1 MKNIKKNTLIFLYMF
16 FIIFILQCKKDSSKP
31 LLSLL
36 FNNKIT
42 VILKGT
48 YASDRPLDFSE
59 INNNQIFIDNN
70 NTSTTE
76 TINNSSVPS
85 YSDLAIFLD
94 IGEIRVSTKAPLSN
108 LSNITNQKDSEDFWD
123 VLAPTR
129 QVYCNK
135 IYNTN
140 TELNSCLK
148 NNGFLNFNLLMNGTG
163 VIYPSRDV
171 GAGIYLHG
179 GIFFR
184 GLFTGYAKLG
194 STDYI
199 GRFDNV
205 QYPGADIMR
214 LLNYDPDADSGTIAV
229 LPPQLF
235 PLHHITYPGTENVT
249 IYAEYIPTIVEFR
262 FNLKENL
269 MLHSYQDSATG
280 EYFTFVGIS
289 DWRKKHDA
297 QVYSGGNLLVRMRMI
312 YPSWSN
318 KIRISGGT
326 YTTRHYYALY
336 YRDECRDGSCNKDND
351 LLPLAATPVRNGN
364 DNILQDIMPGSYL
377 LQCRYDDVYD
387 GYPEK
392 VLSEIPIEISGYNQT
407 IDVNCTC
414 GYSTTSGC

>member
-1 MKNIKKNTLIFLYMF
+1 MLNRKII
-16 FIIFILQCKKDSSKP
+16 FIIFIMMQMFFMQCKKNSAPP

-36 FNNKIT
+36 YNNKIT
-42 VILKGT
+42 LILKAT
-48 YASDRPLDFSE
+48 YASDRPLSFSE
-59 INNNQIFIDNN
+59 INNNQLFIDSNN
-70 NTSTTE
+70 STSTEPIDT
-76 TINNSSVPS
+76 SGVPS
-85 YSDLAIFLD
+85 YSDLPIFLD

-108 LSNITNQKDSEDFWD
+108 LSNITNQEDSEDFWD

-140 TELNSCLK
+140 IELNSCLK
-148 NNGFLNFNLLMNGTG
+148 NNGFLAFNLLMDGTG

-171 GAGIYLHG
+171 GVGIYLHG

-184 GLFTGYAKLG
+184 SIFTGFARLG
-194 STDYI
+194 GTDYI
-199 GRFDNV
+199 GRFDNTE
-205 QYPGADIMR
+205 YIGADIIR
-214 LLNYDPDADSGTIAV
+214 FVNYDPDADSGTVAI
-229 LPPQLF
+229 LPAQFF
-235 PLHHITYPGTENVT
+235 PLHHITYPGTEHVT
-249 IYAEYIPTIVEFR
+249 IYSEYIPTIVEFR

-269 MLHSYQDSATG
+269 MLHSFQDLNSG
-280 EYFTFVGIS
+280 EYFTFVGFS
-289 DWRKKHDA
+289 DWRKNHEA
-297 QVYSGGNLLVRMRMI
+297 QSNSGGNVLLRMRMI

-318 KIRISGGT
+318 KIRINGGT

-336 YRDECRDGSCNKDND
+336 YQNECSDGSCNRDND

-364 DNILQDIMPGSYL
+364 DNILNDIMPGNYV

-392 VLSEIPIEISGYNQT
+392 VLSEIPIEVSGYNQT
-407 IDVNCTC
+407 IEINCNC

>member
-76 TINNSSVPS
+76 IINSSSVPS

-148 NNGFLNFNLLMNGTG
+148 NNGFF
-163 VIYPSRDV
+163 
-171 GAGIYLHG
+171 
-179 GIFFR
+179 
-184 GLFTGYAKLG
+184 
-194 STDYI
+194 
-199 GRFDNV
+199 
-205 QYPGADIMR
+205 
-214 LLNYDPDADSGTIAV
+214 
-229 LPPQLF
+229 
-235 PLHHITYPGTENVT
+235 
-249 IYAEYIPTIVEFR
+249 
-262 FNLKENL
+262 
-269 MLHSYQDSATG
+269 
-280 EYFTFVGIS
+280 
-289 DWRKKHDA
+289 
-297 QVYSGGNLLVRMRMI
+297 
-312 YPSWSN
+312 
-318 KIRISGGT
+318 
-326 YTTRHYYALY
+326 
-336 YRDECRDGSCNKDND
+336 
-351 LLPLAATPVRNGN
+351 
-364 DNILQDIMPGSYL
+364 
-377 LQCRYDDVYD
+377 
-387 GYPEK
+387 
-392 VLSEIPIEISGYNQT
+392 EI
-407 IDVNCTC
+407 
-414 GYSTTSGC
+414 